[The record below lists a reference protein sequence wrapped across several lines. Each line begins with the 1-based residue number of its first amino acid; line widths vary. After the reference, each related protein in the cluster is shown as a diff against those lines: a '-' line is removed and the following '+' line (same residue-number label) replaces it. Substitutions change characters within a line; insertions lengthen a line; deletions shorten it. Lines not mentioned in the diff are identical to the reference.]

1 MKKAL
6 TAVLIVL
13 LALFMV
19 ACDSNPN
26 DEQTPPPEEK
36 TFAPS
41 WAEGKYIYNHPDL
54 GEMNATIE
62 SDSFNIAL
70 NFGGFIPINIGYP
83 DDTGKVKVDSNSNMD
98 NPGVSPWKITLSGI
112 TIAGEGKVKVDSNSN
127 MDNPGVS
134 PWKITLSGITIA
146 GEDPVKV
153 TIENVIANEELK
165 ISVELGG
172 DLSSMNEKLG
182 NMLFSADNSSV
193 VTE

>member
-41 WAEGKYIYNHPDL
+41 WAEGKYIYNHPDF

-70 NFGGFIPINIGYP
+70 NFGGDIPIKIGYP
-83 DDTGKVKVDSNSNMD
+83 DDT
-98 NPGVSPWKITLSGI
+98 
-112 TIAGEGKVKVDSNSN
+112 GKVKVDSNSN

-172 DLSSMNEKLG
+172 DLSFMNEKLG